1 VRFEVRDAAD
11 PALAGRYDL
20 VTAFECI
27 HDLARPVEALA
38 AMRGLAGDRG
48 TVLVI
53 DERVADRFT
62 APGDDVE
69 RFMYGWSITC
79 CLPAGLADRPS
90 AGTGTVMRAGTLD
103 RYARQAG
110 FSGIEVLPIDHET
123 FRYYRLVP

>member
-1 VRFEVRDAAD
+1 MDGIDLDAPSIDAARANAQAAGVADRARFEVRDAAD
-11 PALAGRYDL
+11 RALAGRHDV

-27 HDLARPVEALA
+27 HDH
-38 AMRGLAGDRG
+38 
-48 TVLVI
+48 
-53 DERVADRFT
+53 
-62 APGDDVE
+62 DVE
-69 RFMYGWSITC
+69 RFMYGWIITC

-90 AGTGTVMRAGTLD
+90 AGTGTVMRAGTLE

>member
-1 VRFEVRDAAD
+1 
-11 PALAGRYDL
+11 
-20 VTAFECI
+20 
-27 HDLARPVEALA
+27 
-38 AMRGLAGDRG
+38 
-48 TVLVI
+48 VI

-79 CLPAGLADRPS
+79 CLPAGLADQPS
-90 AGTGTVMRAGTLD
+90 AGTGTVMRTGTLE